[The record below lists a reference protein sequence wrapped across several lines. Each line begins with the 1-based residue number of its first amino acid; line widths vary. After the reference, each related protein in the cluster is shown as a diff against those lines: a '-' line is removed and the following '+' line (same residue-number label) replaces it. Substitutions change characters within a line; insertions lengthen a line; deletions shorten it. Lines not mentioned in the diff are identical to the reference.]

1 MYRISLE
8 AARVN
13 AKMSKKDAADM
24 LKVSVSTISN
34 WEKKASHPNADQFLM
49 LCKVY
54 QCPIDML
61 SVLR

>member
-1 MYRISLE
+1 MYKISIE

-34 WEKKASHPNADQFLM
+34 WENKISHPTAEQFLM

-54 QCPIDML
+54 QCPIDMM